1 MVKYIFIYCENLT
14 ASINVYSI
22 DHILVFNEDI
32 LNPLV
37 FNENYNNIVKS
48 VWKDI
53 EYLELIDVI
62 YKNEN
67 SKLVFNI
74 NNIHCFKLVGH
85 NDWEMIN
92 HPGID
97 KVRKGV
103 IKLLMIQ

>member
-32 LNPLV
+32 LNPLT
-37 FNENYNNIVKS
+37 FNENYNNIVNS

-53 EYLELIDVI
+53 EYLELMDRDMFGHRFNV
-62 YKNEN
+62 N
-67 SKLVFNI
+67 NI
-74 NNIHCFKLVGH
+74 NCFKLTGH